1 MKKTKKSLSIFLAV
15 IMVISACTALFTAT
29 GSAYNY
35 YDPTKPVPESN
46 RTHYDFTD
54 GTGISEWTKSGNFEA
69 KAGTLLAGLS
79 KDSLSIVNDP
89 ADESNKVMYMTSRRY
104 NTSTAEI
111 GGGSGEDGAYLLE
124 SNTKYRISF
133 RYKWAKD
140 SGRVSFNN
148 GNFVTYTYFQL
159 YHGAQIDYIPTDDPR
174 SKEVMTNSPNY
185 YVDSTNGTT
194 VVSKNVVDGVVI
206 GNKNRSY
213 DATVTD
219 PSKLSH
225 YETYERYKLNEDS
238 EWMTFSYDFNTAANE
253 QRNKL
258 FIGINAG
265 DQPVTG
271 GDNKGPMTDENQFV
285 GLYVDDIV
293 IEKMSI
299 AGESMQTFVYDFK
312 HADGTAMTMQD
323 YTGSVNGNHDL
334 VSNSA
339 DPSYDDKS
347 NGESSITDKGLVF
360 SSTSAGIVS
369 SKFDWGH
376 KFYLKDSD
384 FELGG
389 KWLTLEAD
397 TRYRVDVKYFVNSRK
412 DENNCFIGLAVPQG
426 EGGGMQVMTSIANT
440 WAPMD
445 QHWHTFTAYVNGGDS
460 ITRGNVTVPL
470 AGRCLAITTTSVNV
484 TVESVTVTVVANS
497 LIPTEQ
503 QQSVLADF
511 EGDYD
516 VSDIYLPNTT
526 SMNIGT
532 FSVAKDPL
540 DSGRGNVLNVHI
552 TYKGQ
557 TTMGFSMPAATGFG
571 MDHGKGLVD
580 MGYKLQAGHTY
591 RVSYDIYIPDNGN
604 NISSVDPKFFM
615 TAKSGIDVSGNKV
628 NEFRPTNIDP
638 VHGDT
643 GKASQLLDA
652 HKNGKWVTFA
662 RTITITEKDGKAYLK
677 GTDKDG
683 EIDIEKY
690 PYLLFAMSIPKL
702 TNEQDYYF
710 DNIQIT
716 DMKVGHSIRAE
727 KSAEESGTGAYQSAG
742 LRFRGTISDADLV
755 GATEVGFAVMRVSDR
770 DALSGNRNGWWYS
783 RNNLAD
789 LTKGAMWAYA
799 YNPEQGINLVYN
811 DADGYKDFQ
820 LILTGLTKDG
830 VTDKNLKDTEFC
842 VYMWIRYDNNALYGA
857 NNREYT
863 YRDLGTASYASVLAE
878 YTAAGID
885 TTGY

>member
-148 GNFVTYTYFQL
+148 GNFQTYTYLQL
-159 YHGAQIDYIPTDDPR
+159 YKGFQIAYVEGEG
-174 SKEVMTNSPNY
+174 SKQVMTNSPNY

-194 VVSKNVVDGVVI
+194 VVSKNVVDGVVK
-206 GNKNRSY
+206 GNKNISY
-213 DATVTD
+213 NATETD
-219 PSKLSH
+219 PSKLAH

-265 DQPVTG
+265 DQSVTG

-323 YTGSVNGNHDL
+323 YTGSANGNNDW
-334 VSNSA
+334 VSNS
-339 DPSYDDKS
+339 
-347 NGESSITDKGLVF
+347 NGKGTSITDEGLVF
-360 SSTSAGIVS
+360 NSTHSGIVS

-389 KWLTLEAD
+389 RWLTLEAD
-397 TRYRVDVKYFVNSRK
+397 TRYRVDVKYFVNSRN
-412 DENNCFIGLAVPQG
+412 DENKCFIGLAVPKG
-426 EGGGMQVMTSIANT
+426 EGGGSQVMTSIANT

-484 TVESVTVTVVANS
+484 TVESVTVTVVPNS
-497 LIPTEQ
+497 LVPTEQ
-503 QQSVLADF
+503 QQSVCADF
-511 EGDYD
+511 DGDEL
-516 VSDIYLPNTT
+516 VTDIYLPNTT

-571 MDHGKGLVD
+571 MDHGKGFVD

-604 NISSVDPKFFM
+604 NISEVDPKFFM
-615 TAKSGIDVSGNKV
+615 AAKGGIDVAGNKV
-628 NEFRPTNIDP
+628 NEFRPTNIDL

-662 RTITITEKDGKAYLK
+662 RTIAVTEQDGKIYVEGK
-677 GTDKDG
+677 ETDLAT
-683 EIDIEKY
+683 Y
-690 PYLLFAMSIPKL
+690 PYLLFALFIPKL

-727 KSAEESGTGAYQSAG
+727 KNAEESGTGAYQSAG

-789 LTKGAMWAYA
+789 LTKGAKWAYA
-799 YNPEQGINLVYN
+799 YNAEQGIDVVYN

>member
-140 SGRVSFNN
+140 SGRVAFNN
-148 GNFVTYTYFQL
+148 GKFQTYTYLQL
-159 YHGAQIDYIPTDDPR
+159 YKGSQIAYVEGEG
-174 SKEVMTNSPNY
+174 SKQVMTNSPNY

-194 VVSKNVVDGVVI
+194 VVSKNVVDGVVK
-206 GNKNRSY
+206 GNKNISY

-219 PSKLSH
+219 PSKLAH

-238 EWMTFSYDFNTAANE
+238 EWMTFSYDFNTAENE
-253 QRNKL
+253 QKNKL

-265 DQPVTG
+265 EQTVTG

-323 YTGSVNGNHDL
+323 YTGSANGNHDW
-334 VSNSA
+334 VSNSS
-339 DPSYDDKS
+339 DPSYNEKS
-347 NGESSITDKGLVF
+347 NGKSSITEKGLVF

-369 SKFDWGH
+369 SRFDWGH

-389 KWLTLEAD
+389 RWLTLEAD
-397 TRYRVDVKYFVNSRK
+397 TRYRVDVKYFVNSRI

-470 AGRCLAITTTSVNV
+470 AGRCLAITTTAVNI
-484 TVESVTVTVVANS
+484 TVESVTVTVVPNS
-497 LIPTEQ
+497 LVPTEQ
-503 QQSVLADF
+503 QQSVCADF
-511 EGDYD
+511 DGDEL
-516 VSDIYLPNTT
+516 VTDIYLPNTN
-526 SMNIGT
+526 SMNVGT

-571 MDHGKGLVD
+571 MDHGKGFVD

-604 NISSVDPKFFM
+604 NISEVDPKFFFA
-615 TAKSGIDVSGNKV
+615 AKGGIDVAGNKV
-628 NEFRPTNIDP
+628 NEFRPAKIDP

-643 GKASQLLDA
+643 GTAAQLLDA
-652 HKNGKWVTFA
+652 YKNGKWVTFA
-662 RTITITEKDGKAYLK
+662 RTITITEKDGKAYLE
-677 GTDKDG
+677 GTGKDG
-683 EIDIEKY
+683 EIDIENY
-690 PYLLFAMSIPKL
+690 PYLLLAMSIPKL

-770 DALSGNRNGWWYS
+770 DALSDGRNGWWYS

-789 LTKGAMWAYA
+789 LTKGAKWAYA
-799 YNPEQGINLVYN
+799 YNAEQGIDVVYN

>member
-1 MKKTKKSLSIFLAV
+1 MHS
-15 IMVISACTALFTAT
+15 
-29 GSAYNY
+29 YN
-35 YDPTKPVPESN
+35 V
-46 RTHYDFTD
+46 
-54 GTGISEWTKSGNFEA
+54 
-69 KAGTLLAGLS
+69 
-79 KDSLSIVNDP
+79 VNDP
-89 ADESNKVMYMTSRRY
+89 ADGSNKVAYFTNRRY
-104 NTSTAEI
+104 NGASFEI
-111 GGGSGEDGAYLLE
+111 GSGTGEDGAYLLDP
-124 SNTKYRISF
+124 SSKYKISF
-133 RYKWAKD
+133 RYKWAKG
-140 SGRVSFNN
+140 SSRVEFKN
-148 GNFVTYTYFQL
+148 GAFKTYVSWQL
-159 YHGAQIDYIPTDDPR
+159 KKGAQVEYDGAQYEKRDIT
-174 SKEVMTNSPNY
+174 ESPNLY
-185 YVDSTNGTT
+185 IDDENGTS
-194 VVSKNVVDGVVI
+194 VESKNMVNGTVI
-206 GNKNRSY
+206 GNKNMSY
-213 DATVTD
+213 DAAVTD
-219 PSKLSH
+219 PSKLAH
-225 YETYERYKLNEDS
+225 YKTYERYTLNEDS
-238 EWMTFSYDFNTAANE
+238 EWTPFSYEFTTDPDE
-253 QRNKL
+253 PRNKL
-258 FIGINAG
+258 FLTISAG
-265 DQPVTG
+265 VQNIS
-271 GDNKGPMTDENQFV
+271 GDDSAAKPMTDENQFV

-323 YTGSVNGNHDL
+323 YTGSVNGNHDW
-334 VSNSA
+334 VSNS
-339 DPSYDDKS
+339 
-347 NGESSITDKGLVF
+347 NGQGTSITDEGLVF
-360 SSTSAGIVS
+360 NSTNSGIVS
-369 SKFDWGH
+369 SGFGWGH

-389 KWLTLEAD
+389 RWLTLEAD
-397 TRYRVDVKYFVNSRK
+397 TRYRVDVKYFVNSRI
-412 DENNCFIGLAVPQG
+412 DSNNCNIGLAVPQG
-426 EGGGMQVMTSIANT
+426 EGGGMQVMTRIANT

-445 QHWHTFTAYVNGGDS
+445 QHWHTFTAYVNGDDS
-460 ITRGNVTVPL
+460 ITRGDVTVPL

-503 QQSVLADF
+503 QQSVCADF
-511 EGDYD
+511 DGD
-516 VSDIYLPNTT
+516 VLVTDIYLPNTN
-526 SMNIGT
+526 SMNVGT

-552 TYKGQ
+552 TYKGS

-571 MDHGKGLVD
+571 MDHGKGFVD

-604 NISSVDPKFFM
+604 NISEVDPKFFM
-615 TAKSGIDVSGNKV
+615 AAKGGIDVAGNKV
-628 NEFRPTNIDP
+628 NEFRPANIDP
-638 VHGDT
+638 VQGDT
-643 GKASQLLDA
+643 GTAAQLLDA
-652 HKNGKWVTFA
+652 HKNGRWATFA
-662 RTITITEKDGKAYLK
+662 RTIAVTEQDGKIYVEGK
-677 GTDKDG
+677 ETDLAT
-683 EIDIEKY
+683 Y
-690 PYLLFAMSIPKL
+690 PYLLFAMSISKF

-770 DALSGNRNGWWYS
+770 DALSDGRNGWWYS

-789 LTKGAMWAYA
+789 LTKGAKWAYA
-799 YNPEQGINLVYN
+799 YNAEQGIDVVYN

>member
-54 GTGISEWTKSGNFEA
+54 GTGISLYTKGGKFGA
-69 KAGTLLAGLS
+69 DRGTLLQD
-79 KDSLSIVNDP
+79 KDMHSYNVVNDP
-89 ADESNKVMYMTSRRY
+89 ADGSNKVAYFTNRRY
-104 NTSTAEI
+104 NGASFEI
-111 GGGSGEDGAYLLE
+111 GSGTGEDGAYLLDP
-124 SNTKYRISF
+124 SSKYKISF
-133 RYKWAKD
+133 RYKWAKG
-140 SGRVSFNN
+140 SSRVEFKN
-148 GNFVTYTYFQL
+148 GAFKTYVSWQL
-159 YHGAQIDYIPTDDPR
+159 KKGAQVEYDGAQYEKRDIT
-174 SKEVMTNSPNY
+174 ESPNLY
-185 YVDSTNGTT
+185 IDDENGTS
-194 VVSKNVVDGVVI
+194 VESKNMVNGTVI
-206 GNKNRSY
+206 GNKNMSY
-213 DATVTD
+213 DAAVTD
-219 PSKLSH
+219 PSKLAH
-225 YETYERYKLNEDS
+225 YKTYERYTLNEDS
-238 EWMTFSYDFNTAANE
+238 EWTPFSYEFTTDPDE
-253 QRNKL
+253 PRNKL
-258 FIGINAG
+258 FLTISAG
-265 DQPVTG
+265 VQNIS
-271 GDNKGPMTDENQFV
+271 GDDSAAKPMTDENQFV

-323 YTGSVNGNHDL
+323 YTGSVNGNHDW
-334 VSNSA
+334 VSNS
-339 DPSYDDKS
+339 
-347 NGESSITDKGLVF
+347 NGQGTSITDEGLVF
-360 SSTSAGIVS
+360 NSTNSGIVS
-369 SKFDWGH
+369 SGFGWGH

-389 KWLTLEAD
+389 RWLTLEAD
-397 TRYRVDVKYFVNSRK
+397 TRYRVDVKYFVNSRI
-412 DENNCFIGLAVPQG
+412 DSNNCNIGLAVPQG
-426 EGGGMQVMTSIANT
+426 EGGGMQVMTRIANT

-445 QHWHTFTAYVNGGDS
+445 QHWHTFTAYVNGDDS
-460 ITRGNVTVPL
+460 ITRGDVTVPL

-503 QQSVLADF
+503 QQSVCADF
-511 EGDYD
+511 DGD
-516 VSDIYLPNTT
+516 VLVTDIYLPNTN
-526 SMNIGT
+526 SMNVGT

-552 TYKGQ
+552 TYKGS

-571 MDHGKGLVD
+571 MDHGKGFVD

-604 NISSVDPKFFM
+604 NISKVDPKFFM
-615 TAKSGIDVSGNKV
+615 AAKGGIDVAGNKV
-628 NEFRPTNIDP
+628 NEFRPANIDP
-638 VHGDT
+638 VQGDT
-643 GKASQLLDA
+643 GTAAQLLDA
-652 HKNGKWVTFA
+652 HKNGRWATFA
-662 RTITITEKDGKAYLK
+662 RTIAVTEQDGKIYVEGK
-677 GTDKDG
+677 ETDLAT
-683 EIDIEKY
+683 Y
-690 PYLLFAMSIPKL
+690 PYLLFAMSIPKF

-770 DALSGNRNGWWYS
+770 DALSDGRNGWWYS

-789 LTKGAMWAYA
+789 LTKGAKWAYA
-799 YNPEQGINLVYN
+799 YNAEQGIDVVYN

>member
-54 GTGISEWTKSGNFEA
+54 GTGISLYTKGGKFGA
-69 KAGTLLAGLS
+69 DRGTLLQD
-79 KDSLSIVNDP
+79 KDMHSYNVVNDP
-89 ADESNKVMYMTSRRY
+89 ADGSNKVAYFTNRRY
-104 NTSTAEI
+104 NGASFEI
-111 GGGSGEDGAYLLE
+111 GSGTGEDGAYLLDP
-124 SNTKYRISF
+124 SSKYKISF
-133 RYKWAKD
+133 RYKWAKG
-140 SGRVSFNN
+140 SSRVEFKN
-148 GNFVTYTYFQL
+148 GAFKTYVSWQL
-159 YHGAQIDYIPTDDPR
+159 KKGAQVEYDGAQYEKRDIT
-174 SKEVMTNSPNY
+174 ESPNLY
-185 YVDSTNGTT
+185 IDGENGTS
-194 VVSKNVVDGVVI
+194 VESKNMLNGTVI
-206 GNKNRSY
+206 GNKNMSY
-213 DATVTD
+213 DAAVTD
-219 PSKLSH
+219 PSMLAHHK
-225 YETYERYKLNEDS
+225 TYERYTLNEDS
-238 EWMTFSYDFNTAANE
+238 EWTPFSYEFTTDPDE
-253 QRNKL
+253 PRNKL
-258 FIGINAG
+258 FLTISAG
-265 DQPVTG
+265 VQNIS
-271 GDNKGPMTDENQFV
+271 GDDSAAKPMTDENQFV

-323 YTGSVNGNHDL
+323 YTGSVNGNHDW
-334 VSNSA
+334 VSNS
-339 DPSYDDKS
+339 
-347 NGESSITDKGLVF
+347 NGQGTSITDEGLVF
-360 SSTSAGIVS
+360 NSTSAGIVS
-369 SKFDWGH
+369 SGFGWGH

-389 KWLTLEAD
+389 RWLTLEAD
-397 TRYRVDVKYFVNSRK
+397 TRYRVDVKYFVNSRI
-412 DENNCFIGLAVPQG
+412 DSNNCNIGLAVAQG
-426 EGGGMQVMTSIANT
+426 EGGGMQVMTRIANT

-445 QHWHTFTAYVNGGDS
+445 QHWHTFTAYVNGDDS
-460 ITRGNVTVPL
+460 ITRGDVTVPL

-503 QQSVLADF
+503 QQSVCADF
-511 EGDYD
+511 DGDNL
-516 VSDIYLPNTT
+516 VTDIYLPNTN
-526 SMNIGT
+526 SMNVGT

-552 TYKGQ
+552 TYKGS

-571 MDHGKGLVD
+571 MDHGKGFVD

-604 NISSVDPKFFM
+604 NISEVDPKFFM
-615 TAKSGIDVSGNKV
+615 AAKGGIDVAGNKV
-628 NEFRPTNIDP
+628 NEFRPANIDP
-638 VHGDT
+638 VQGDT
-643 GKASQLLDA
+643 GTAAQLLDA
-652 HKNGKWVTFA
+652 HKNGRWATFA
-662 RTITITEKDGKAYLK
+662 RTIAVTEQDGKIYVEGK
-677 GTDKDG
+677 ETDLAT
-683 EIDIEKY
+683 Y
-690 PYLLFAMSIPKL
+690 PYLLFAMSIPKF

-770 DALSGNRNGWWYS
+770 DALPGGRNGWWYS

-789 LTKGAMWAYA
+789 LTKGAKWAYA
-799 YNPEQGINLVYN
+799 YNAEQGIDVVYN

>member
-15 IMVISACTALFTAT
+15 VMVISACTALFTAA

-54 GTGISEWTKSGNFEA
+54 GTGISEWTKSGKFEA
-69 KAGTLLAGLS
+69 KSGTLLDGVS

-89 ADESNKVMYMTSRRY
+89 ADESNKVVYFTNRRY
-104 NTSTAEI
+104 NTTTMEI

-124 SNTKYRISF
+124 SSAKYRLSF

-148 GNFVTYTYFQL
+148 GKFQTFTYVQL
-159 YHGAQIDYIPTDDPR
+159 YKGSQVAYVAGEGSKQLMYKTD
-174 SKEVMTNSPNY
+174 NF

-194 VVSKNVVDGVVI
+194 VVSENVVDGAVI
-206 GNKNRSY
+206 GNKNRAY

-219 PSKLSH
+219 PSKLASH
-225 YETYERYKLNEDS
+225 ETYERYKLNEDS
-238 EWMTFSYDFNTAANE
+238 DWITFSYEFTTAADE

-258 FIGINAG
+258 FIGMNAG
-265 DQPVTG
+265 DQAVTG
-271 GDNKGPMTDENQFV
+271 GDEKGLMTDENQFV

-293 IEKMSI
+293 IEKVSI
-299 AGESMQTFVYDFK
+299 TGESMQTFVYDFK

-323 YTGSVNGNHDL
+323 YTGSASGNHDW
-334 VSNSA
+334 VSNS
-339 DPSYDDKS
+339 
-347 NGESSITDKGLVF
+347 NGKGSSITDAGLVF
-360 SSTSAGIVS
+360 NSLHAGIDS
-369 SKFDWGH
+369 SSFDWGH
-376 KFYLKDSD
+376 KFYIKDSD

-389 KWLTLEAD
+389 RWLTLEAG
-397 TRYRVDVKYFVNSRK
+397 TRYKVDVKYYVNSRN
-412 DENNCFIGLAVPQG
+412 DNNNCYISLVVPQG
-426 EGGGMQVMTSIANT
+426 EGGGMQAMTRISTAWAN
-440 WAPMD
+440 MD
-445 QHWHTFTAYVNGGDS
+445 EKWHTFTSYVNGDDT
-460 ITRGNVTVPL
+460 ITRGSVTVPL
-470 AGRCLAITTTSVNV
+470 AGRCLGISTTYVNV
-484 TVESVTVTVVANS
+484 TVESVTVTAMSNS
-497 LIPTEQ
+497 LIPEGQ
-503 QQSVLADF
+503 QQSVCADF
-511 EGDYD
+511 DGDD
-516 VSDIYLPNTT
+516 LVTDIYLPNTT
-526 SMNIGT
+526 SMNVGT

-540 DSGRGNVLNVHI
+540 NSGRGDVLNVHI
-552 TYKGQ
+552 TYKAG
-557 TTMGFSMPAATGFG
+557 TTMGFAMPAATGFG
-571 MDHGKGLVD
+571 MDHGNGFVD

-615 TAKSGIDVSGNKV
+615 AAKGGIDVAGNKV
-628 NEFRPTNIDP
+628 NEFRPGFKKSP
-638 VHGDT
+638 EAHGET
-643 GKASQLLDA
+643 GTAAQLLTA
-652 HKNGKWVTFA
+652 HQEGRWATYA
-662 RTITITEKDGKAYLK
+662 RTIAVTEQDGKIYVE
-677 GTDKDG
+677 GRETDLAT
-683 EIDIEKY
+683 Y
-690 PYLLFAMSIPKL
+690 PYLLFAMTIPKF

-770 DALSGNRNGWWYS
+770 DALSGGRNGWWYS
-783 RNNLAD
+783 RGNLAD
-789 LTKGAMWAYA
+789 LTKGAKWAYA
-799 YNPEQGINLVYN
+799 YNAEQGIDVVYN

-830 VTDKNLKDTEFC
+830 ITDKNLKDTEFC
-842 VYMWIRYDNNALYGA
+842 VYMWIRYNNNTLYGE

>member
-15 IMVISACTALFTAT
+15 VMVISACTALFTAT

-35 YDPTKPVPESN
+35 YDPTNPVPESSIT
-46 RTHYDFTD
+46 RYDFTD
-54 GTGISEWTKSGNFEA
+54 GTGISLYTKDGKFGA
-69 KAGTLLAGLS
+69 DRGTLLQD
-79 KDSLSIVNDP
+79 KDMHSYNVVNDP
-89 ADESNKVMYMTSRRY
+89 ADGSNKVAYFTNRRY
-104 NTSTAEI
+104 NGASFEI
-111 GGGSGEDGAYLLE
+111 GSGTGEDGAYLLDP
-124 SNTKYRISF
+124 SSKYKISF
-133 RYKWAKD
+133 RYKWAKG
-140 SGRVSFNN
+140 SSRVEFKN
-148 GNFVTYTYFQL
+148 GAFKTYVSWQL
-159 YHGAQIDYIPTDDPR
+159 KKGAQVEYDGAQYEKRDIT
-174 SKEVMTNSPNY
+174 ESPNLY
-185 YVDSTNGTT
+185 IDGENGTS
-194 VVSKNVVDGVVI
+194 VESKNMLNGTVI
-206 GNKNRSY
+206 GNKNMSY
-213 DATVTD
+213 DAAVTD
-219 PSKLSH
+219 PSMLAHHK
-225 YETYERYKLNEDS
+225 TYERYTLNEDS
-238 EWMTFSYDFNTAANE
+238 EWTPFSYEFTTDPDE
-253 QRNKL
+253 PRNKL
-258 FIGINAG
+258 FLTISAG
-265 DQPVTG
+265 VQNIS
-271 GDNKGPMTDENQFV
+271 GDDSAAKPMTDENQFV

-323 YTGSVNGNHDL
+323 YTGSANGNHDW

-339 DPSYDDKS
+339 DPSYDSRS

-360 SSTSAGIVS
+360 NSTKSGIVS
-369 SKFDWGH
+369 SGFDWGH

-397 TRYRVDVKYFVNSRK
+397 TRYRVDVKYFVNSCI
-412 DENNCFIGLAVPQG
+412 DSNNCNIGLAVAQG

-440 WAPMD
+440 EALKD
-445 QHWHTFTAYVNGGDS
+445 GNWHTFTAYVNGGDS

-484 TVESVTVTVVANS
+484 TVERVTVTVVPNS
-497 LIPTEQ
+497 LVPTEQ
-503 QQSVLADF
+503 QQSVCADF
-511 EGDYD
+511 DGDD
-516 VSDIYLPNTT
+516 LVTDIYLPNTK
-526 SMNIGT
+526 SMNVGT

-552 TYKGQ
+552 TYKGS

-571 MDHGKGLVD
+571 MDHGKGFVD

-604 NISSVDPKFFM
+604 NISEVDPKFFM
-615 TAKSGIDVSGNKV
+615 AAKGGIDVAGNKV
-628 NEFRPTNIDP
+628 NEFRPANIDP
-638 VHGDT
+638 VQGDT
-643 GKASQLLDA
+643 GTAAQLLDA
-652 HKNGKWVTFA
+652 HKNGRWATFA
-662 RTITITEKDGKAYLK
+662 RTIAVTEQDGKIYVEGK
-677 GTDKDG
+677 ETDLAT
-683 EIDIEKY
+683 Y
-690 PYLLFAMSIPKL
+690 PYLLFALSIPKL

-770 DALSGNRNGWWYS
+770 DALSDGRNGWWYS
-783 RNNLAD
+783 RNNLAN
-789 LTKGAMWAYA
+789 LTKGAKWAYA
-799 YNPEQGINLVYN
+799 YNAEQGIDVVYN

>member
-54 GTGISEWTKSGNFEA
+54 GTGISLYTKGGKFGA
-69 KAGTLLAGLS
+69 DRGTLLQD
-79 KDSLSIVNDP
+79 KDMHSYNVVNDP
-89 ADESNKVMYMTSRRY
+89 ADGSNKVAYFTNRRY
-104 NTSTAEI
+104 NGASFEI
-111 GGGSGEDGAYLLE
+111 GSGTGEDGAYLLDP
-124 SNTKYRISF
+124 SSKYKISF
-133 RYKWAKD
+133 RYKWAKG
-140 SGRVSFNN
+140 SSRVEFKN
-148 GNFVTYTYFQL
+148 GAFKTYVSWQL
-159 YHGAQIDYIPTDDPR
+159 KKGAQVEYDGAQYEKRDIT
-174 SKEVMTNSPNY
+174 ESPNLY
-185 YVDSTNGTT
+185 IDGENGTS
-194 VVSKNVVDGVVI
+194 VESKNMLNGTVI
-206 GNKNRSY
+206 GNKNMSY
-213 DATVTD
+213 DAAVTD
-219 PSKLSH
+219 PSMLAHHK
-225 YETYERYKLNEDS
+225 TYERYTLNEDS
-238 EWMTFSYDFNTAANE
+238 EWTPFSYEFTTDPDE
-253 QRNKL
+253 PRNKL
-258 FIGINAG
+258 FLTISAG
-265 DQPVTG
+265 VQNIS
-271 GDNKGPMTDENQFV
+271 GDDSAAKPMTDENQFV

-323 YTGSVNGNHDL
+323 YTGSVNGNHDW
-334 VSNSA
+334 VSNS
-339 DPSYDDKS
+339 
-347 NGESSITDKGLVF
+347 NGQGTSITDEGLVF
-360 SSTSAGIVS
+360 NSTRAGIVS
-369 SKFDWGH
+369 SGFGWGH

-389 KWLTLEAD
+389 RWLTLEAD
-397 TRYRVDVKYFVNSRK
+397 TRYRVDVKYFVNSRI
-412 DENNCFIGLAVPQG
+412 DSNNCNIGLAVAQG
-426 EGGGMQVMTSIANT
+426 EGGGMQVMTRIANT

-445 QHWHTFTAYVNGGDS
+445 QHWHTFTAYVNGDDS
-460 ITRGNVTVPL
+460 ITRGDVTVPL

-503 QQSVLADF
+503 QQSVCADF
-511 EGDYD
+511 DGDNL
-516 VSDIYLPNTT
+516 VTDIYLPNTN
-526 SMNIGT
+526 SMNVGT

-552 TYKGQ
+552 TYKGS

-571 MDHGKGLVD
+571 MDHGKGFVD

-604 NISSVDPKFFM
+604 NISKVDPKFFM
-615 TAKSGIDVSGNKV
+615 AAKGGIDVAGNKV
-628 NEFRPTNIDP
+628 NEFRPANIDP
-638 VHGDT
+638 VQGDT
-643 GKASQLLDA
+643 GTAAQLLDA
-652 HKNGKWVTFA
+652 HKNGRWATFA
-662 RTITITEKDGKAYLK
+662 RTIAVTEQDGKIYVEGK
-677 GTDKDG
+677 ETDLAT
-683 EIDIEKY
+683 Y
-690 PYLLFAMSIPKL
+690 PYLLFAMSIPKF

-770 DALSGNRNGWWYS
+770 DALPGGRNGWWYS

-789 LTKGAMWAYA
+789 LTKGAKWAYA
-799 YNPEQGINLVYN
+799 YNAEQGIDVVYN

>member
-35 YDPTKPVPESN
+35 YDSTNPVPESSIT
-46 RTHYDFTD
+46 RYDFTD
-54 GTGISEWTKSGNFEA
+54 GTGISLYTKGGKFGA
-69 KAGTLLAGLS
+69 DRGTLLQD
-79 KDSLSIVNDP
+79 KDMHSYNVVNDP
-89 ADESNKVMYMTSRRY
+89 ADGSNKVAYFTNRRY
-104 NTSTAEI
+104 NGASIEI
-111 GGGSGEDGAYLLE
+111 GSGTGEDGAYLLDP
-124 SNTKYRISF
+124 SSKYKISF
-133 RYKWAKD
+133 RYKWAKG
-140 SGRVSFNN
+140 SSRVEFKN
-148 GNFVTYTYFQL
+148 GAFKTYVSWQL
-159 YHGAQIDYIPTDDPR
+159 KKGAQVKYDGAQYEKRDIT
-174 SKEVMTNSPNY
+174 KSPNLY
-185 YVDSTNGTT
+185 IDDENGTS
-194 VVSKNVVDGVVI
+194 VESKNMVNGTVI
-206 GNKNRSY
+206 GNKNMSY
-213 DATVTD
+213 DAAVTD
-219 PSKLSH
+219 PSKLAH
-225 YETYERYKLNEDS
+225 YKTYERYTLNEDS
-238 EWMTFSYDFNTAANE
+238 EWTPFSYEFTTDPDE
-253 QRNKL
+253 PRNKL
-258 FIGINAG
+258 FLTISAG
-265 DQPVTG
+265 VQNIS
-271 GDNKGPMTDENQFV
+271 GDDSAAKPMTDENQFV

-323 YTGSVNGNHDL
+323 YTGSVNGNHDW
-334 VSNSA
+334 VSNS
-339 DPSYDDKS
+339 
-347 NGESSITDKGLVF
+347 NGKGSSITDEGLVF
-360 SSTSAGIVS
+360 NSTSAGIVS
-369 SKFDWGH
+369 SGFDWGH

-397 TRYRVDVKYFVNSRK
+397 TRYRVDVKYFVNSRI
-412 DENNCFIGLAVPQG
+412 DSNNCNIGLAVAQG
-426 EGGGMQVMTSIANT
+426 EGGGMQVMTRIANT

-445 QHWHTFTAYVNGGDS
+445 QHWHTFTAIVNGDDS

-484 TVESVTVTVVANS
+484 TVESVTVTVVPNS
-497 LIPTEQ
+497 QIPEGQ
-503 QQSVLADF
+503 QQSVCADF
-511 EGDYD
+511 DGD
-516 VSDIYLPNTT
+516 VLVTDIYLPNTN
-526 SMNIGT
+526 SMNVGT

-552 TYKGQ
+552 TYKSS

-571 MDHGKGLVD
+571 MDHGKGFVD

-604 NISSVDPKFFM
+604 NISKVDPKFFM
-615 TAKSGIDVSGNKV
+615 AAKGGIDVAGNKV
-628 NEFRPTNIDP
+628 NEFRPANIDP
-638 VHGDT
+638 VQGDT
-643 GKASQLLDA
+643 GTAAQLLDA
-652 HKNGKWVTFA
+652 HKNGRWATFA
-662 RTITITEKDGKAYLK
+662 RTIAVTEQDGKIYVEGK
-677 GTDKDG
+677 ETDLAT
-683 EIDIEKY
+683 Y
-690 PYLLFAMSIPKL
+690 PYLLFAMSIPKF

-770 DALSGNRNGWWYS
+770 DALPGGRNGWWYS

-789 LTKGAMWAYA
+789 LTKGAKWAYA
-799 YNPEQGINLVYN
+799 YNAEQGIDVVYN

>member
-69 KAGTLLAGLS
+69 KAGTLLAGVS

-89 ADESNKVMYMTSRRY
+89 ADESNKVVYFTNRRY
-104 NTSTAEI
+104 NTTTMEI

-124 SNTKYRISF
+124 SSAKYRLSF

-148 GNFVTYTYFQL
+148 GKFQTFTYVQL
-159 YHGAQIDYIPTDDPR
+159 YKGSQVAYVAGEGSKQLMYTTD
-174 SKEVMTNSPNY
+174 NF

-194 VVSKNVVDGVVI
+194 VVSENVVDGAVI
-206 GNKNRSY
+206 GNKNISY
-213 DATVTD
+213 DATDTD
-219 PSKLSH
+219 PSKLAH

-238 EWMTFSYDFNTAANE
+238 DWITFSYEFTTAANE

-258 FIGINAG
+258 FIGITAG
-265 DQPVTG
+265 DQTVTG

-323 YTGSVNGNHDL
+323 YTGSVNGNHDW
-334 VSNSA
+334 VSNS
-339 DPSYDDKS
+339 
-347 NGESSITDKGLVF
+347 NGQGTSITDEGLVF
-360 SSTSAGIVS
+360 NSTSAGIVS
-369 SKFDWGH
+369 SGFDWGH

-397 TRYRVDVKYFVNSRK
+397 TRYRVDVKYFVNRRK
-412 DENNCFIGLAVPQG
+412 DENKCYIGLAVPQG
-426 EGGGMQVMTSIANT
+426 EGGGWQVMTSIANT
-440 WAPMD
+440 GAPMD

-470 AGRCLAITTTSVNV
+470 AGRCLAITTTDVNI
-484 TVESVTVTVVANS
+484 TVESVTVTVVPNS
-497 LIPTEQ
+497 QIPEGQ
-503 QQSVLADF
+503 QQSVCADF
-511 EGDYD
+511 DGDD
-516 VSDIYLPNTT
+516 LVTDIYLPNTK
-526 SMNIGT
+526 SMNVGT

-552 TYKGQ
+552 TYKGS

-571 MDHGKGLVD
+571 MDHGKGFVD

-604 NISSVDPKFFM
+604 NISKVDPKFFM
-615 TAKSGIDVSGNKV
+615 AAKGGIDVVDNKV
-628 NEFRPTNIDP
+628 NEFRPTNIDLI
-638 VHGDT
+638 HGDT

-652 HKNGKWVTFA
+652 HKNGKWATFA
-662 RTITITEKDGKAYLK
+662 RTIAVTEQDGKIYVEGK
-677 GTDKDG
+677 ETDLAT
-683 EIDIEKY
+683 Y
-690 PYLLFAMSIPKL
+690 PYLLFALSIPKL

-770 DALSGNRNGWWYS
+770 DALSGGRNVWWYS
-783 RNNLAD
+783 RGNLAD
-789 LTKGAMWAYA
+789 LTKGAKWAYA
-799 YNPEQGINLVYN
+799 YNAEQGIDVVYN

>member
-15 IMVISACTALFTAT
+15 VMVISACTALFTAT

-35 YDPTKPVPESN
+35 YDPTKPVPESSI
-46 RTHYDFTD
+46 THYDFTD

-69 KAGTLLAGLS
+69 KAGTLLAGVS
-79 KDSLSIVNDP
+79 MDSLSIVNDP
-89 ADESNKVMYMTSRRY
+89 ADESNKVVYFTNRRY
-104 NTSTAEI
+104 NTTTMEI

-124 SNTKYRISF
+124 SSAKYRLSF

-148 GNFVTYTYFQL
+148 GKFQTYTYVQL
-159 YHGAQIDYIPTDDPR
+159 YKGSQVAYVAGEG
-174 SKEVMTNSPNY
+174 SKQLMTNSPNY
-185 YVDSTNGTT
+185 YVNSTNGTT
-194 VVSKNVVDGVVI
+194 VVSKNEVDGVVI
-206 GNKNRSY
+206 GNKNISY
-213 DATVTD
+213 DATDTD
-219 PSKLSH
+219 PSKLAH

-238 EWMTFSYDFNTAANE
+238 DWITFSYEFNTAANE
-253 QRNKL
+253 QKNKL
-258 FIGINAG
+258 FIGISAG
-265 DQPVTG
+265 DQTVTG
-271 GDNKGPMTDENQFV
+271 GDDKGLMTDENQFV

-323 YTGSVNGNHDL
+323 YTGSANGNHDW
-334 VSNSA
+334 VSNS
-339 DPSYDDKS
+339 
-347 NGESSITDKGLVF
+347 NGNGTSITDAGLVF
-360 SSTSAGIVS
+360 NSTSSGIVS
-369 SKFDWGH
+369 SGFDWGH

-389 KWLTLEAD
+389 EYLTLEAD
-397 TRYRVDVKYFVNSRK
+397 TRYRVDVKYFVNSRI
-412 DENNCFIGLAVPQG
+412 DSNNCNIGLAVPKD

-440 WAPMD
+440 GALMD

-470 AGRCLAITTTSVNV
+470 AGRCLAITTTEVNI
-484 TVESVTVTVVANS
+484 TVESVTVTVVPNS
-497 LIPTEQ
+497 QIPEGQ
-503 QQSVLADF
+503 QQSVCADF
-511 EGDYD
+511 DGDIL
-516 VSDIYLPNTT
+516 VTDIYLPNTT
-526 SMNIGT
+526 SMNVGT

-571 MDHGKGLVD
+571 MDHGKGFVD

-604 NISSVDPKFFM
+604 NISKVDPKFFM
-615 TAKSGIDVSGNKV
+615 TAKSGIDISGNKV
-628 NEFRPTNIDP
+628 NEFRPAKIDP

-643 GKASQLLDA
+643 GTAAQLLDA

-683 EIDIEKY
+683 EIDIENY
-690 PYLLFAMSIPKL
+690 PYLLLAMSIPKL

-789 LTKGAMWAYA
+789 LTKGAKWAYA
-799 YNPEQGINLVYN
+799 YNAEQGIDVVYN

>member
-1 MKKTKKSLSIFLAV
+1 MKKIKKSLSIFLAV
-15 IMVISACTALFTAT
+15 IMVISACTALFTAA

-54 GTGISEWTKSGNFEA
+54 GTGISEWTKSGKFEA
-69 KAGTLLAGLS
+69 KSGTLLDGVS
-79 KDSLSIVNDP
+79 KDSLQIVNDP

-104 NTSTAEI
+104 NTSIAEI

-124 SNTKYRISF
+124 SGAKYRVSF

-148 GNFVTYTYFQL
+148 GNFVTYTYVQL
-159 YHGAQIDYIPTDDPR
+159 YKGSQVAYVEGEGSKQLMYTTD
-174 SKEVMTNSPNY
+174 NF

-194 VVSKNVVDGVVI
+194 VVSENVVDGAVI

-219 PSKLSH
+219 PSKLASH
-225 YETYERYKLNEDS
+225 ETYERYKLNEDS
-238 EWMTFSYDFNTAANE
+238 DWITFSYEFTTAADE

-265 DQPVTG
+265 EQAVTG
-271 GDNKGPMTDENQFV
+271 GDSMGLMTDENQFV

-293 IEKMSI
+293 IEKVSI
-299 AGESMQTFVYDFK
+299 TGESMQTFVYDFK

-323 YTGSVNGNHDL
+323 YTGSASGNHDW
-334 VSNSA
+334 VSNS
-339 DPSYDDKS
+339 
-347 NGESSITDKGLVF
+347 NGKGSSITDAGLVF
-360 SSTSAGIVS
+360 NSLHAGIDAS
-369 SKFDWGH
+369 SFGWGH
-376 KFYLKDSD
+376 KFYIKDSD

-389 KWLTLEAD
+389 KWLTIEAG
-397 TRYRVDVKYFVNSRK
+397 TRYKVDVKYYVNSRN
-412 DENNCFIGLAVPQG
+412 DNNNCYISLVVPQG
-426 EGGGMQVMTSIANT
+426 EGGGMQAMTRISTAWAN
-440 WAPMD
+440 MD
-445 QHWHTFTAYVNGGDS
+445 EKWHTFTSYVNGDDT
-460 ITRGNVTVPL
+460 ITRGSVTVPL
-470 AGRCLAITTTSVNV
+470 AGRCLGISTTYVNV
-484 TVESVTVTVVANS
+484 TVESVTVTVMSNS
-497 LIPTEQ
+497 LIPEGQ
-503 QQSVLADF
+503 QQSVCADF
-511 EGDYD
+511 DGDD
-516 VSDIYLPNTT
+516 LVTDIYLPNTT
-526 SMNIGT
+526 SMNVGT
-532 FSVAKDPL
+532 FSVASDPL
-540 DSGRGNVLNVHI
+540 NSGRGDVLNVHI
-552 TYKGQ
+552 TYKAS
-557 TTMGFSMPAATGFG
+557 TTMGFAMPAATGFG
-571 MDHGKGLVD
+571 MDHGNGFVD

-615 TAKSGIDVSGNKV
+615 AAKGGIDVAGNKV
-628 NEFRPTNIDP
+628 NEFRPGFKNSP
-638 VHGDT
+638 EAHGET
-643 GKASQLLDA
+643 GTAAQLLTA
-652 HKNGKWVTFA
+652 HQEGRWATYA
-662 RTITITEKDGKAYLK
+662 RTIAVTEQDGKIYVEGK
-677 GTDKDG
+677 ETDLAT
-683 EIDIEKY
+683 Y
-690 PYLLFAMSIPKL
+690 PYLLFAMTIPRL

-770 DALSGNRNGWWYS
+770 DALSGGRNTWWYS

-789 LTKGAMWAYA
+789 LTKGAKWAYA
-799 YNPEQGINLVYN
+799 YNAEQGIDVVYN

-842 VYMWIRYDNNALYGA
+842 VYMWIRYADDAKYGEY
-857 NNREYT
+857 NREYT

>member
-15 IMVISACTALFTAT
+15 VMVISACTALFTAA

-35 YDPTKPVPESN
+35 YDPTKPVPESS

-54 GTGISEWTKSGNFEA
+54 GTGISEWTKSGNFGAES
-69 KAGTLLAGLS
+69 GTLLDGVS
-79 KDSLSIVNDP
+79 KDSLQIVDDP
-89 ADESNKVMYMTSRRY
+89 ADGSNKVMYMTSRRY

-124 SNTKYRISF
+124 SSAKYRLSF

-148 GNFVTYTYFQL
+148 GNFVTYTYVQL
-159 YHGAQIDYIPTDDPR
+159 YKGSQVAYVAGEG
-174 SKEVMTNSPNY
+174 SKQLMTSSPNF

-194 VVSKNVVDGVVI
+194 AVSENVVDGAVI
-206 GNKNRSY
+206 GNKNRAY

-219 PSKLSH
+219 PSKLAS

-238 EWMTFSYDFNTAANE
+238 EWMTFSYEFTTAADE

-265 DQPVTG
+265 DQIVTG
-271 GDNKGPMTDENQFV
+271 GDDNGLMTDENQFV

-299 AGESMQTFVYDFK
+299 TGESMQTFVYDFK

-323 YTGSVNGNHDL
+323 YTGSASGNHDW
-334 VSNSA
+334 VSNS
-339 DPSYDDKS
+339 
-347 NGESSITDKGLVF
+347 NGKGSSITDAGLVF
-360 SSTSAGIVS
+360 NSTHAGFGSSSFG
-369 SKFDWGH
+369 WGH

-389 KWLTLEAD
+389 KWLTLETD
-397 TRYRVDVKYFVNSRK
+397 TRYRVDVKYFVNSRN
-412 DENNCFIGLAVPQG
+412 DSSNCYIGLVVPKG
-426 EGGGMQVMTSIANT
+426 VGGGRQEMTYIDSA
-440 WAPMD
+440 WASMD
-445 QHWHTFTAYVNGGDS
+445 GKWHTFTSYINGDDT
-460 ITRGNVTVPL
+460 ITRGSETVPL
-470 AGRCLAITTTSVNV
+470 AGRCLGITTSYVNV
-484 TVESVTVTVVANS
+484 TVESVTVTVISNS
-497 LIPTEQ
+497 QIPEGQ
-503 QQSVLADF
+503 QQSVCADF
-511 EGDYD
+511 DGDD
-516 VSDIYLPNTT
+516 LVTDIYLPNTT

-532 FSVAKDPL
+532 FSVASDPL
-540 DSGRGNVLNVHI
+540 NSGRGDVLNVHV
-552 TYKGQ
+552 TYKGG
-557 TTMGFSMPAATGFG
+557 TTMGFAMPAATGLG
-571 MDHGKGLVD
+571 MDHGKGMVD
-580 MGYKLQAGHTY
+580 NGFKLQAGHTY

-615 TAKSGIDVSGNKV
+615 AAKGGIDVAGNKV
-628 NEFRPTNIDP
+628 NEFRPGFKGTE
-638 VHGDT
+638 VHGET
-643 GKASQLLDA
+643 GTAAQLLTA
-652 HKNGKWVTFA
+652 HQEGRWATYA
-662 RTITITEKDGKAYLK
+662 RTIAVTEQDGKIYVEGK
-677 GTDKDG
+677 ETDLAT
-683 EIDIEKY
+683 Y
-690 PYLLFAMSIPKL
+690 PYLLFALSIPKL

-770 DALSGNRNGWWYS
+770 DALSGGRNGWWYS
-783 RNNLAD
+783 RGNLAD
-789 LTKGAMWAYA
+789 LTKGAKWAYA
-799 YNPEQGINLVYN
+799 YNAEQGIDVVYN

-842 VYMWIRYDNNALYGA
+842 VYMWIRYDNNTLYGE

>member
-69 KAGTLLAGLS
+69 KAGTLLDGVS
-79 KDSLSIVNDP
+79 MDSLSIVNDP
-89 ADESNKVMYMTSRRY
+89 ADESNKVVYFTDRRY
-104 NTSTAEI
+104 NAATMEI

-124 SNTKYRISF
+124 SSAKYRLSF

-148 GNFVTYTYFQL
+148 GKFQTFTYVQL
-159 YHGAQIDYIPTDDPR
+159 YKGSQVAYVAGEG
-174 SKEVMTNSPNY
+174 SKQLMYTTNNF

-194 VVSKNVVDGVVI
+194 VVSENVVDGVVI
-206 GNKNRSY
+206 GNKNISY

-219 PSKLSH
+219 PSNLAH

-238 EWMTFSYDFNTAANE
+238 DWITFSYEFTTAANE
-253 QRNKL
+253 QKNKL
-258 FIGINAG
+258 FIGITAG
-265 DQPVTG
+265 DQRVTG

-299 AGESMQTFVYDFK
+299 AVESMQTFVYDFK

-323 YTGSVNGNHDL
+323 YTGSVNGNNEW
-334 VSNSA
+334 VSNS
-339 DPSYDDKS
+339 
-347 NGESSITDKGLVF
+347 NGKGTSITDAGLVF
-360 SSTSAGIVS
+360 NSTHSGIVS
-369 SKFDWGH
+369 SGFDWGH

-397 TRYRVDVKYFVNSRK
+397 TRYRVDVKYFVNSRI
-412 DENNCFIGLAVPQG
+412 DENNCFIGLAVPKG
-426 EGGGMQVMTSIANT
+426 EGGGSQVMTRIANT
-440 WAPMD
+440 WALMD
-445 QHWHTFTAYVNGGDS
+445 GNWHTFTAYVNGDDS

-470 AGRCLAITTTSVNV
+470 AGRCLAITTTSVKI
-484 TVESVTVTVVANS
+484 TVESVTVTVVPNS
-497 LIPTEQ
+497 QIPEGQ
-503 QQSVLADF
+503 QQSVCADF
-511 EGDYD
+511 DGDAL
-516 VSDIYLPNTT
+516 VTDIYLPNTT

-540 DSGRGNVLNVHI
+540 DSGRGDVLNVHI
-552 TYKGQ
+552 TYKGE

-571 MDHGKGLVD
+571 MDHGKGFVD

-604 NISSVDPKFFM
+604 NISKVDPKFFFA
-615 TAKSGIDVSGNKV
+615 AKGGIDVSGNKV
-628 NEFRPTNIDP
+628 NEFRPTKIDP

-643 GKASQLLDA
+643 GTAAQLLDA

-683 EIDIEKY
+683 EIDIENY
-690 PYLLFAMSIPKL
+690 PYLLLAMSIPKL

-727 KSAEESGTGAYQSAG
+727 KNAEESGTGAYQSAG

-770 DALSGNRNGWWYS
+770 DALSDGRNGWWYS

-789 LTKGAMWAYA
+789 LTKGAKWAYA
-799 YNPEQGINLVYN
+799 YNAEQGIDVVYN

>member
-15 IMVISACTALFTAT
+15 VMVISACTALFTAT

-35 YDPTKPVPESN
+35 YDSTNPVPESSIT
-46 RTHYDFTD
+46 RYDFTD
-54 GTGISEWTKSGNFEA
+54 GTGISLYTKGGKFGA
-69 KAGTLLAGLS
+69 DRGTLLQD
-79 KDSLSIVNDP
+79 KDMHSYNVVNDP
-89 ADESNKVMYMTSRRY
+89 ADGSNKVAYFTNRRY
-104 NTSTAEI
+104 NGASFEI
-111 GGGSGEDGAYLLE
+111 GSGTGEDGAYLLDP
-124 SNTKYRISF
+124 SSKYKISF
-133 RYKWAKD
+133 RYKWAKG
-140 SGRVSFNN
+140 SSRVEFKN
-148 GNFVTYTYFQL
+148 GAFKTYVSWQL
-159 YHGAQIDYIPTDDPR
+159 KKGAQVEYDGAQYQKRDIT
-174 SKEVMTNSPNY
+174 ESPNLY
-185 YVDSTNGTT
+185 IDGENGTS
-194 VVSKNVVDGVVI
+194 VESENVVNGTVI
-206 GNKNRSY
+206 GNKNMSY
-213 DATVTD
+213 DAAVTD
-219 PSKLSH
+219 PSMLAHHK
-225 YETYERYKLNEDS
+225 TYERYTLNEDS
-238 EWMTFSYDFNTAANE
+238 EWTPFSYEFTTDPDE
-253 QRNKL
+253 PRNKL
-258 FIGINAG
+258 FLTISAG
-265 DQPVTG
+265 VQNIS
-271 GDNKGPMTDENQFV
+271 GDDSAAKPMTDENQFV

-323 YTGSVNGNHDL
+323 YTGSVNGNHDW
-334 VSNSA
+334 VSNS
-339 DPSYDDKS
+339 
-347 NGESSITDKGLVF
+347 NGKGSSITDEGLVF
-360 SSTSAGIVS
+360 NSTNSGIVS

-397 TRYRVDVKYFVNSRK
+397 TRYRVDVKYFVNSRI
-412 DENNCFIGLAVPQG
+412 DSNNCNIGLAVAQG
-426 EGGGMQVMTSIANT
+426 EGGGMQVMTRIANT

-445 QHWHTFTAYVNGGDS
+445 QHWHTFTAYINGDDS
-460 ITRGNVTVPL
+460 ITRGDVTVPL

-503 QQSVLADF
+503 QQSVCADF
-511 EGDYD
+511 DGD
-516 VSDIYLPNTT
+516 VLVTDIYLPNTN
-526 SMNIGT
+526 SMNVGT

-571 MDHGKGLVD
+571 MDHGKGFVD

-604 NISSVDPKFFM
+604 NISEVDPKFFM
-615 TAKSGIDVSGNKV
+615 AAKSGIDVAGNKV
-628 NEFRPTNIDP
+628 NEFRPAQKDP
-638 VHGDT
+638 VQGDT
-643 GKASQLLDA
+643 GTAAQLLTA
-652 HKNGKWVTFA
+652 HQEGRWATFA
-662 RTITITEKDGKAYLK
+662 RTIAVTEQDGKIYVEGK
-677 GTDKDG
+677 ETDLAT
-683 EIDIEKY
+683 Y
-690 PYLLFAMSIPKL
+690 PYLLFALSIPKF

-770 DALSGNRNGWWYS
+770 DALSDGRNGWWYS

-789 LTKGAMWAYA
+789 LTKGAKWAYA
-799 YNPEQGINLVYN
+799 YNAEQGIDVVYN

-857 NNREYT
+857 DNREYT

>member
-15 IMVISACTALFTAT
+15 VMVISACTALFTAT

-35 YDPTKPVPESN
+35 YDPTKPVPESSIT
-46 RTHYDFTD
+46 RYDFTD

-69 KAGTLLAGLS
+69 KAGTLLAGVS

-148 GNFVTYTYFQL
+148 GKFQTYTSLQL
-159 YHGAQIDYIPTDDPR
+159 YKGSQIAYVEGEG
-174 SKEVMTNSPNY
+174 SKQVMTNSPNY

-219 PSKLSH
+219 PSKLAH

-238 EWMTFSYDFNTAANE
+238 EWMTFSYDFNTAENE

-265 DQPVTG
+265 DQSVTG
-271 GDNKGPMTDENQFV
+271 GDNKGLMTDENQFV

-323 YTGSVNGNHDL
+323 YTGSANGNHDW
-334 VSNSA
+334 VSNS
-339 DPSYDDKS
+339 
-347 NGESSITDKGLVF
+347 NGQGTSITDEGLVF
-360 SSTSAGIVS
+360 NSTNSGIVS
-369 SKFDWGH
+369 SGFGWGH

-389 KWLTLEAD
+389 RWLTLEAD
-397 TRYRVDVKYFVNSRK
+397 TRYRVDVKYFVNSRI

-470 AGRCLAITTTSVNV
+470 AGRCLAITTTAVNI
-484 TVESVTVTVVANS
+484 TVESVTVTVVPNS
-497 LIPTEQ
+497 LVPTEQ
-503 QQSVLADF
+503 QQSVCADF
-511 EGDYD
+511 DGDEL
-516 VSDIYLPNTT
+516 VTDIYLPNTN
-526 SMNIGT
+526 SMNVGT

-604 NISSVDPKFFM
+604 NISEVDPKFFFA
-615 TAKSGIDVSGNKV
+615 AKGGIDVAGNKV
-628 NEFRPTNIDP
+628 NEFRPAKIDP

-643 GKASQLLDA
+643 GTAAQLLDA
-652 HKNGKWVTFA
+652 YKNGKWVTFA
-662 RTITITEKDGKAYLK
+662 RTITITEKDGKAYLE

-683 EIDIEKY
+683 EIDIENY
-690 PYLLFAMSIPKL
+690 PYLLLAMFIPKL

-770 DALSGNRNGWWYS
+770 DALSDGRNGWWYS

-789 LTKGAMWAYA
+789 LTKGAKWAYA
-799 YNPEQGINLVYN
+799 YNAEQGIDVVYN

>member
-15 IMVISACTALFTAT
+15 VMVISACTALFTAA

-35 YDPTKPVPESN
+35 YDSTKPVPESN

-54 GTGISEWTKSGNFEA
+54 GTGISEWTKSGKFEA
-69 KAGTLLAGLS
+69 KSGTLLDGVS

-89 ADESNKVMYMTSRRY
+89 ADESNKVVYFTNRRY
-104 NTSTAEI
+104 NTTTMEI

-124 SNTKYRISF
+124 SSAKYRLSF

-148 GNFVTYTYFQL
+148 GNFQTYTYVQL
-159 YHGAQIDYIPTDDPR
+159 YKGYQVAYVEGEG
-174 SKEVMTNSPNY
+174 SKQLMYTTNNF

-194 VVSKNVVDGVVI
+194 VVSENVVDGAVI

-219 PSKLSH
+219 PSKLAH

-238 EWMTFSYDFNTAANE
+238 DWITFSYEFTTAADE
-253 QRNKL
+253 KRNKL

-265 DQPVTG
+265 DQIVTG
-271 GDNKGPMTDENQFV
+271 GDDKGLMTDENQFV

-293 IEKMSI
+293 IEKMSV

-323 YTGSVNGNHDL
+323 YTGSANGNHDW
-334 VSNSA
+334 VSNS
-339 DPSYDDKS
+339 
-347 NGESSITDKGLVF
+347 NGKGTSITDAGLVF
-360 SSTSAGIVS
+360 NSTATGVG
-369 SKFDWGH
+369 SKDFGLGH

-389 KWLTLEAD
+389 NWLTLEAG
-397 TRYRVDVKYFVNSRK
+397 TRYRVDVKYFVNSRNDSK
-412 DENNCFIGLAVPQG
+412 NCYIGLAVPQG
-426 EGGGMQVMTSIANT
+426 VGGGMQAMTYLDSA
-440 WAPMD
+440 WAWASMD
-445 QHWHTFTAYVNGGDS
+445 GKWHTFTWHINGDDS
-460 ITRGNVTVPL
+460 ITRGDVTVPL
-470 AGRCLAITTTSVNV
+470 AGRCLGITTTAVNV
-484 TVESVTVTVVANS
+484 TVESVTVTVAANS

-511 EGDYD
+511 EGDND
-516 VSDIYLPNTT
+516 VSDIYLPNTN
-526 SMNIGT
+526 SMNVGT

-540 DSGRGNVLNVHI
+540 NSGRGDVLNVHV
-552 TYKGQ
+552 TYKTS
-557 TTMGFSMPAATGFG
+557 TTLGFAMPAATGLG

-604 NISSVDPKFFM
+604 SISSVDPKFFM
-615 TAKSGIDVSGNKV
+615 AAKSGIDVVGNKV
-628 NEFRPTNIDP
+628 SEFSPGFKGND
-638 VHGDT
+638 VHGET
-643 GKASQLLDA
+643 GTAAQLLTA
-652 HKNGKWVTFA
+652 HQEGRWATYA
-662 RTITITEKDGKAYLK
+662 RTIAVTEQDGKIYVEGK
-677 GTDKDG
+677 ETDLAT
-683 EIDIEKY
+683 Y
-690 PYLLFAMSIPKL
+690 PYLLFALYIPKL

-742 LRFRGTISDADLV
+742 LRLRGTISDADLV

-770 DALSGNRNGWWYS
+770 DALSGGRNGWWYS
-783 RNNLAD
+783 RVNLAG
-789 LTKGAMWAYA
+789 LTKGAKWAYA
-799 YNPEQGINLVYN
+799 YNAEQGIDVVYN

-842 VYMWIRYDNNALYGA
+842 VYMWIRYDNNTLYGEY
-857 NNREYT
+857 NREYT

>member
-54 GTGISEWTKSGNFEA
+54 GTGISLYTKGGKFGA
-69 KAGTLLAGLS
+69 DRGTLLQD
-79 KDSLSIVNDP
+79 KDMHSYNVVNDP
-89 ADESNKVMYMTSRRY
+89 ADGSNKVAYFTNRRY
-104 NTSTAEI
+104 NGASFEI
-111 GGGSGEDGAYLLE
+111 GSGTGEDGAYLLDP
-124 SNTKYRISF
+124 SSKYKISF
-133 RYKWAKD
+133 RYKWAKG
-140 SGRVSFNN
+140 SSRVEFKN
-148 GNFVTYTYFQL
+148 GAFKTYVSWQL
-159 YHGAQIDYIPTDDPR
+159 KKGAQVEYDGAQYEKRDIT
-174 SKEVMTNSPNY
+174 KSPNLY
-185 YVDSTNGTT
+185 IDDENGTS
-194 VVSKNVVDGVVI
+194 VESKNMVNGTVI
-206 GNKNRSY
+206 GNKNMSY
-213 DATVTD
+213 DAAVTD
-219 PSKLSH
+219 PSKLAH
-225 YETYERYKLNEDS
+225 YKTYERYTLNEDS
-238 EWMTFSYDFNTAANE
+238 EWTPFSYEFTTDPDE
-253 QRNKL
+253 PRNKL
-258 FIGINAG
+258 FLTISAG
-265 DQPVTG
+265 VQNIS
-271 GDNKGPMTDENQFV
+271 GDDSAAKPMTDENQFV

-323 YTGSVNGNHDL
+323 YTGSVNGNHDW
-334 VSNSA
+334 VSNS
-339 DPSYDDKS
+339 
-347 NGESSITDKGLVF
+347 NGKGSSITDEGLVF
-360 SSTSAGIVS
+360 NSTSAGIFS
-369 SKFDWGH
+369 SGFDWGH

-397 TRYRVDVKYFVNSRK
+397 TRYRVDVKYFVNSRI
-412 DENNCFIGLAVPQG
+412 DSNNCKIGLAVAQG
-426 EGGGMQVMTSIANT
+426 EGGGMQAMTRIANT

-445 QHWHTFTAYVNGGDS
+445 QHWHTFTAIVNGDDS

-470 AGRCLAITTTSVNV
+470 AGRCLAITTTAVNI
-484 TVESVTVTVVANS
+484 TVESVTVTVVPNS
-497 LIPTEQ
+497 QIPEGQ
-503 QQSVLADF
+503 QQSVCADF
-511 EGDYD
+511 DGD
-516 VSDIYLPNTT
+516 VLVTDIYLPNTN
-526 SMNIGT
+526 SLDVGT

-552 TYKGQ
+552 TYKGS

-571 MDHGKGLVD
+571 MDHGKGFVD

-604 NISSVDPKFFM
+604 NISEVDPKFFM
-615 TAKSGIDVSGNKV
+615 AAKGGIDVAGNKV
-628 NEFRPTNIDP
+628 NEFRPANIDP
-638 VHGDT
+638 VQGDT
-643 GKASQLLDA
+643 GTAAQLLDA
-652 HKNGKWVTFA
+652 HKNGRWATFA
-662 RTITITEKDGKAYLK
+662 RTIAVTEQDGKIYVEGK
-677 GTDKDG
+677 ETDLAT
-683 EIDIEKY
+683 Y
-690 PYLLFAMSIPKL
+690 PYLLFALSIPKL

-770 DALSGNRNGWWYS
+770 DALSGGRNGWWYS

-789 LTKGAMWAYA
+789 LTKGAKWAYA
-799 YNPEQGINLVYN
+799 YNAEQGIDVVYN

>member
-15 IMVISACTALFTAT
+15 VMVISACTALFTAT

-35 YDPTKPVPESN
+35 YDPTNPVPESSIT
-46 RTHYDFTD
+46 RYDFTD
-54 GTGISEWTKSGNFEA
+54 GTGISLYTKGGKFGA
-69 KAGTLLAGLS
+69 DRGTLLQD
-79 KDSLSIVNDP
+79 KDMHSYNVVNDP
-89 ADESNKVMYMTSRRY
+89 ADGSNKVAYFTNRRY
-104 NTSTAEI
+104 NGASFEI
-111 GGGSGEDGAYLLE
+111 GSGTGEDGAYLLDP
-124 SNTKYRISF
+124 SSKYKISF
-133 RYKWAKD
+133 RYKWAKG
-140 SGRVSFNN
+140 SSRVEFKN
-148 GNFVTYTYFQL
+148 GAFKTYVSWQL
-159 YHGAQIDYIPTDDPR
+159 KKGAQVEYDGAQYEKRDIT
-174 SKEVMTNSPNY
+174 ESPNLY
-185 YVDSTNGTT
+185 IDGENGTS
-194 VVSKNVVDGVVI
+194 VESKNMLNGTVI
-206 GNKNRSY
+206 GNKNMSY
-213 DATVTD
+213 DAAVTD
-219 PSKLSH
+219 PSMLAHHK
-225 YETYERYKLNEDS
+225 TYERYTLNEDS
-238 EWMTFSYDFNTAANE
+238 EWTPFSYEFTTDPDE
-253 QRNKL
+253 PRNKL
-258 FIGINAG
+258 FLTISAG
-265 DQPVTG
+265 VQNIS
-271 GDNKGPMTDENQFV
+271 GDDSAAKPMTDENQFV

-299 AGESMQTFVYDFK
+299 AGESTQTFVYDFK

-323 YTGSVNGNHDL
+323 YTGSVNGNHDW
-334 VSNSA
+334 VSNS
-339 DPSYDDKS
+339 
-347 NGESSITDKGLVF
+347 NGQGTSITDEGLVF
-360 SSTSAGIVS
+360 NSTNSGIVS
-369 SKFDWGH
+369 SGFGWGH

-397 TRYRVDVKYFVNSRK
+397 TRYRVDVKYFVNSRNDK
-412 DENNCFIGLAVPQG
+412 NNCNIGLAVAQG
-426 EGGGMQVMTSIANT
+426 EGGGMQVMTRIANT

-445 QHWHTFTAYVNGGDS
+445 QLWHTFTAYVNGDDS
-460 ITRGNVTVPL
+460 ITRGDVTVPL
-470 AGRCLAITTTSVNV
+470 AGRCLAITTTAVNI
-484 TVESVTVTVVANS
+484 TVESVTVTVVPNS
-497 LIPTEQ
+497 LVPTEQ
-503 QQSVLADF
+503 QQSVCADF
-511 EGDYD
+511 DGDEL
-516 VSDIYLPNTT
+516 VTDIYLPNTN
-526 SMNIGT
+526 SMNVGT

-540 DSGRGNVLNVHI
+540 NSGRGNVLNVHI
-552 TYKGQ
+552 TCKYS

-571 MDHGKGLVD
+571 MDHGKGFVD

-604 NISSVDPKFFM
+604 NISEVDPKFFM
-615 TAKSGIDVSGNKV
+615 AAKSGIDVAGNKV
-628 NEFRPTNIDP
+628 NEFRPANIDP
-638 VHGDT
+638 IHGDT
-643 GKASQLLDA
+643 GTAAQLLTA
-652 HKNGKWVTFA
+652 HQEGRWATFA
-662 RTITITEKDGKAYLK
+662 RTIAVTEQDGKIYVEGK
-677 GTDKDG
+677 ETDLAT
-683 EIDIEKY
+683 Y
-690 PYLLFAMSIPKL
+690 PYLLFALSIPKF

-770 DALSGNRNGWWYS
+770 DALSDGRNGWWYS

-789 LTKGAMWAYA
+789 LTKGAKWAYA
-799 YNPEQGINLVYN
+799 YNAEQGIDVVYN